1 MTTRRIASLLG
12 FSCTV
17 LATAAAQ
24 KTSTADSIV
33 HLYQGQDTHT
43 HYVLRAL
50 VQDSASFARLWDQIV
65 TAPMPRVDFNRYMVI
80 AATMGPQ
87 GSPGN
92 QIAIVAV
99 DSSGRILQVRTE
111 LTLLEGLGLGAI
123 AYPADVVRL
132 PKSRRTGISFV
143 DRYSVVR
150 YRRATPR
157 VPALPPDSVPSALWD
172 EVHAPENIIPSSPEW
187 GVPFPRNL
195 IVLAFKEDATQ
206 TERQQAI
213 DAVGGEVI
221 GGEHI
226 DRGGYYYVRIR
237 SDGTADALFRAITKL
252 KTFPKVDLASPEPP
266 PISPESALLP

>member
-24 KTSTADSIV
+24 KTPAADSIV

-43 HYVLRAL
+43 HYVLRA
-50 VQDSASFARLWDQIV
+50 VVEDSASFARLWDQIV
-65 TAPMPRVDFNRYMVI
+65 TAPIPRVDFNRYMVI

-99 DSSGRILQVRTE
+99 DSIEPILRVQIE

-123 AYPADVVRL
+123 AYSADVVRV
-132 PKSRRTGISFV
+132 PKRRRTGVSFV

-172 EVHAPENIIPSSPEW
+172 EIHAPEHIIPSSPEW

-206 TERQQAI
+206 TERQQAV

-252 KTFPKVDLASPEPP
+252 KTFPTVDLASPELPP
-266 PISPESALLP
+266 VSPE